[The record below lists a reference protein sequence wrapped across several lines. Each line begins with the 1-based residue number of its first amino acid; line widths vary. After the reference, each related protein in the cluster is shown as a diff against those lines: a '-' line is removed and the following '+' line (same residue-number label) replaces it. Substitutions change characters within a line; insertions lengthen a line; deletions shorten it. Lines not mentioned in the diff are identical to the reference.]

1 LIILSTFLA
10 DTEAGVASC
19 RGGMDEFE
27 TRSCPEDID
36 GCYEFCSEF
45 ARQRPLPFLSILLS
59 STAARS

>member
-1 LIILSTFLA
+1 
-10 DTEAGVASC
+10 
-19 RGGMDEFE
+19 MDEFE

-45 ARQRPLPFLSILLS
+45 VARQRPLPFLSILLS